1 MTIKGI
7 KYIGPILD
15 NSGYAKAC
23 RGNILALHSL
33 GVPITLDPISFEKSK
48 PDLGADGVLLTK
60 LMDAKVDY
68 DTVIIHTTPEFW
80 SRYREKDKK
89 NVGYTIW
96 ETDLLHP
103 DWKNYINSAVDK
115 VLVGCDWNKEVF
127 KRSGVTIPIGVVPH
141 CMDLSHVETA
151 VPYDISGMSRDTFMF
166 YAIMQWCYDEET
178 RVLTKEGFKYFKE
191 LLYTDEVATLNKKTD
206 ELEYHKPDKIVK
218 FRRKNTMMQLT
229 GAQFDVCVTPDHKM
243 VVKEH
248 AKGTYKVD
256 PTTDWQLKPLNE
268 LMITNKKGLLKVSAK
283 YRAKKNCKWSNGVE
297 QAFFTIPTLE
307 DATYPLRKGK
317 PTKIAMDMFLKFL
330 GWYLSEGSIEIANNY
345 YRVAIT
351 QIKNQE
357 NIKEITNCIKDMGF
371 TVIEHGKDILFS
383 SRELCLYLS
392 AFGKC
397 NEKFIPTWVKT
408 LSSRQIKLL
417 LTSLFKGDGS
427 CHKNGLWCKYTTT
440 SKKLAEDVQ
449 ECLLKIGLSGAIST
463 CDPTK
468 KIPGSIDGRLI
479 RGKLT
484 QYTVSVNREC
494 NEPSMYYAK
503 LEEVAY
509 DGYVYC
515 ATVPN
520 HTMLVERHGK
530 VIFSGNTERKHPTA
544 LIKAYWYAFQNNED
558 VALVL
563 KTYRSD
569 YSEEE
574 KEAIRITIR
583 KLKAIT
589 PMAKYPPIYLLPD
602 MLTEDEINGL
612 HERGDCYASLDRG
625 EGFGIGPF
633 MAGAFG
639 NPIVVTGFGGVTE
652 YAKQDTS
659 YLVNYTLTPVYG
671 MPWSPWYRGDQLW
684 AEPDVKNGADLMKF
698 VYDNKETAKTTGQR
712 LKQYINTN
720 FSLTSI
726 GTKLLKELELK

>member
-103 DWKNYINSAVDK
+103 DWKSYINSTVDK
-115 VLVGCDWNKEVF
+115 VLVGCEWNKEVF
-127 KRSGVTIPIGVVPH
+127 KHSGVTIPIGVVPH
-141 CMDLSHVETA
+141 CMDLSHVATSTPFD
-151 VPYDISGMSRDTFMF
+151 VKGVSKDTYMF
-166 YAIMQWCYDEET
+166 YAIFQW
-178 RVLTKEGFKYFKE
+178 
-191 LLYTDEVATLNKKTD
+191 
-206 ELEYHKPDKIVK
+206 
-218 FRRKNTMMQLT
+218 
-229 GAQFDVCVTPDHKM
+229 
-243 VVKEH
+243 
-248 AKGTYKVD
+248 
-256 PTTDWQLKPLNE
+256 
-268 LMITNKKGLLKVSAK
+268 
-283 YRAKKNCKWSNGVE
+283 
-297 QAFFTIPTLE
+297 
-307 DATYPLRKGK
+307 
-317 PTKIAMDMFLKFL
+317 
-330 GWYLSEGSIEIANNY
+330 
-345 YRVAIT
+345 
-351 QIKNQE
+351 
-357 NIKEITNCIKDMGF
+357 
-371 TVIEHGKDILFS
+371 
-383 SRELCLYLS
+383 
-392 AFGKC
+392 
-397 NEKFIPTWVKT
+397 
-408 LSSRQIKLL
+408 
-417 LTSLFKGDGS
+417 
-427 CHKNGLWCKYTTT
+427 
-440 SKKLAEDVQ
+440 
-449 ECLLKIGLSGAIST
+449 
-463 CDPTK
+463 
-468 KIPGSIDGRLI
+468 
-479 RGKLT
+479 
-484 QYTVSVNREC
+484 
-494 NEPSMYYAK
+494 
-503 LEEVAY
+503 
-509 DGYVYC
+509 
-515 ATVPN
+515 
-520 HTMLVERHGK
+520 
-530 VIFSGNTERKHPTA
+530 TERKHPTA
-544 LIKAYWYAFQNNED
+544 LIKAYWHAFQNNED

-574 KEAIRITIR
+574 KDAIRITIR

-589 PMAKYPPIYLLPD
+589 PMDKYPPIYLLPD
-602 MLTEDEINGL
+602 MLTEDEVNGL
-612 HERGDCYASLDRG
+612 HKRGDCYASLDRG

-652 YAKQDTS
+652 YAKQDNS

-698 VYDNKETAKTTGQR
+698 VYDNKEAAKTTGQR

-720 FSLTSI
+720 FSLTTI